1 MTEVIDYIRQREL
14 GGDIRLL
21 APEDVGRLRQS
32 WDARHT
38 LTDLRQIASSPA
50 NLSLWNAR
58 TGEYVVG
65 GPWRH
70 RTEILEI
77 VDIAAVGGAVELVQA
92 FAQTA
97 EERGVELVLVPERS
111 ERRKEQFYGAV
122 GFEAIEEIIIYEMH
136 HLRPPRHRP
145 LIPVFNRIDIH
156 QPGSHHTLLELD
168 NEAFPWLWRNS
179 EAEFANYAAAPGV
192 EIEIAFDNGGRPL
205 AYVGYTKLRTW
216 GHLDRIAVSPA
227 AQGGG
232 LGRVALEYAVAR
244 MVAAG
249 ARRVGLSTQA
259 NNHVSRALYESFG
272 FHRNASH
279 DYRLYGRRFATQ
291 GEKETS
297 Q

>member
-1 MTEVIDYIRQREL
+1 MTEVIDYIRAREL

-21 APEDVGRLRQS
+21 APEDVGKLRQS

-38 LTDLRQIASSPA
+38 LADLRQIAANPA
-50 NLSLWNAR
+50 HLALWNAR

-77 VDIAAVGGAVELVQA
+77 VDIAAVGGAVELVQV

-97 EERGVELVLVPERS
+97 DERGVELVLVPERS
-111 ERRKEQFYGAV
+111 ERRKEQFYGSV
-122 GFEAIEEIIIYEMH
+122 GFKAIEEIIIYELH

-145 LIPVFNRIDIH
+145 LTPVFNRVDIH
-156 QPGSHHTLLELD
+156 DPSSQDALLALD
-168 NEAFPWLWRNS
+168 HQAFPWLWRNS

-192 EIEIAFDNGGRPL
+192 EIEMALDNRGRPL

-227 AQGGG
+227 AQGSG

-244 MVAAG
+244 MVAVG

-279 DYRLYGRRFATQ
+279 DYRLYGRRSATRQ
-291 GEKETS
+291 G
-297 Q
+297 

>member
-1 MTEVIDYIRQREL
+1 MTEVIDRIRKREL

-38 LTDLRQIASSPA
+38 LADLRNIAANPD
-50 NLSLWNAR
+50 NLSLWNTR

-70 RTEILEI
+70 RSEILEV

-92 FAQTA
+92 FAETA
-97 EERGVELVLVPERS
+97 DERGIELVLVPERS

-122 GFEAIEEIIIYEMH
+122 GFEAIEEIIIYELH

-145 LIPVFNRIDIH
+145 LSPVFSRVDVQRRDALDELLALDH
-156 QPGSHHTLLELD
+156 Q
-168 NEAFPWLWRNS
+168 AFPWLWRNS
-179 EAEFANYAAAPGV
+179 EAEFANYSAAPGV
-192 EIEIAFDNGGRPL
+192 EIEMAVDSLGNPL
-205 AYVGYTKLRTW
+205 AYVGYTRLRTW

-232 LGRVALEYAVAR
+232 LGRLALEYAVAR
-244 MVAAG
+244 MVAVG

-272 FHRNASH
+272 FHRNAAH
-279 DYRLYGRRFATQ
+279 DYRLYGRRSSAAKQ
-291 GEKETS
+291 P
-297 Q
+297 QD

>member
-1 MTEVIDYIRQREL
+1 LTEVIDYIREREL

-38 LTDLRQIASSPA
+38 LADLRQIAANPD

-70 RTEILEI
+70 RAEILEI
-77 VDIAAVGGAVELVQA
+77 VDIAAVGGAVELVQT
-92 FAQTA
+92 FARAA

-111 ERRKEQFYGAV
+111 ERRKEQFYGSV

-145 LIPVFNRIDIH
+145 LTPVFSRVDIH
-156 QPGSHHTLLELD
+156 DPRSQHALLELD
-168 NEAFPWLWRNS
+168 HQAFPWLWRNS

-192 EIEIAFDNGGRPL
+192 EIEMAFDSQSRPL

-227 AQGGG
+227 AQGSG
-232 LGRVALEYAVAR
+232 LGRAALEYAVAR
-244 MVAAG
+244 MVAVG

-259 NNHVSRALYESFG
+259 NNHVSRKLYESFG

-279 DYRLYGRRFATQ
+279 DYRLYGRRSANRLQ
-291 GEKETS
+291 G
-297 Q
+297 